1 MRVPSR
7 HLGTLL
13 AAAAFA
19 TSACTSSTAPTDPA
33 LRAFVGTFV
42 LQSFDGAPV
51 PVLRLDYG
59 TTRQYLVADTVV
71 ADGQGRYTRV
81 AVTRIDSVGRPY
93 STTQRQAWAGAYAVR
108 ADTLDFPFNCAPN
121 ALCLSPP
128 VGWRKADG
136 SLVIAYPSFQGFKQ
150 VSQFVRVR

>member
-13 AAAAFA
+13 TAAAFA
-19 TSACTSSTAPTDPA
+19 TGACTSSTAPTDPA

-42 LQSFDGAPV
+42 LQSFDGAAV
-51 PVLRLDYG
+51 PFLRMDYG
-59 TTRQYLVADTVV
+59 TTRRYLVADTLV
-71 ADGQGRYTRV
+71 ADGQGRYTQV
-81 AVTRIDSVGRPY
+81 EVTRIDSVGRPY

-108 ADTLDFPFNCAPN
+108 ADTLDFPYNCPPN
-121 ALCLSPP
+121 ALCVRPP

-136 SLVIAYPSFQGFKQ
+136 SLVIAYPSTQGFMQ